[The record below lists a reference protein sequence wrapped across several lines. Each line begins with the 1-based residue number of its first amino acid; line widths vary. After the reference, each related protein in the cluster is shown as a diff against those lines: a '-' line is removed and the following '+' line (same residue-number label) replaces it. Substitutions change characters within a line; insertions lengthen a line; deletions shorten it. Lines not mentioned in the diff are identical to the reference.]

1 MSPIIY
7 DAHRITNRVAVDNI
21 IANNADTIAICVNLT
36 RIVGVG
42 ASVASSNKAVTV
54 RIGVDITTYL
64 AVELM
69 ENSEEISTI
78 SEVIGAETV
87 GLTKGQNTL
96 TSQYIE
102 FNRRSLTQ
110 RCTRKSKKLA
120 LTRMSGTISLVKI
133 KL

>member
-7 DAHRITNRVAVDNI
+7 DAHRITNRVAVDII
-21 IANNADTIAICVNLT
+21 IAYIADTIAICVNLT
-36 RIVGVG
+36 RIVDVG
-42 ASVASSNKAVTV
+42 TSVASSNKAVTV

-64 AVELM
+64 TVELM
-69 ENSEEISTI
+69 EDSEKIGTI

-110 RCTRKSKKLA
+110 RRTRKSKKLA
-120 LTRMSGTISLVKI
+120 LTRMSGTVCFVKI